1 MPQHRFAKDKAE
13 GHFVYQS
20 FQCACPSIGAG
31 KIGMGPGPEVA
42 MAVAAVVALH
52 AGSQWVALK
61 GPAIQCDSP
70 GKYRVGVGGARK
82 ADPTFITQRDP
93 KGRAPAQIPRDRV
106 GIDLQL
112 AATKAFTDFIFSAS
126 EAERILPFAT

>member
-31 KIGMGPGPEVA
+31 KIGMRPGPEVA

-52 AGSQWVALK
+52 AGSQWVALE
-61 GPAIQCDSP
+61 GPAVEGDSP
-70 GKYRVGVGGARK
+70 GKDRIGVGGSRK
-82 ADPTFITQRDP
+82 ANPTLVTQ
-93 KGRAPAQIPRDRV
+93 GHTEGGAPAQIPRDRMT
-106 GIDLQL
+106 INLQL
-112 AATKAFTDFIFSAS
+112 ASTRAFTDFIFSAS
-126 EAERILPFAT
+126 EAERILP